1 MTEEM
6 EIVMTRNNG
15 EYEWA
20 LVKLLHIEALYKSGL
35 PLNQCCK
42 AAGISVHT
50 YYKWRK
56 EEICF
61 ESPQKQHTGT

>member
-1 MTEEM
+1 MTP
-6 EIVMTRNNG
+6 NSG

-20 LVKLLHIEALYKSGL
+20 MVKLLRIEALYKSGL

-50 YYKWRK
+50 YYKWRR
-56 EEICF
+56 EGIRL
-61 ESPQKQHTGT
+61 ESGQEQRVGT